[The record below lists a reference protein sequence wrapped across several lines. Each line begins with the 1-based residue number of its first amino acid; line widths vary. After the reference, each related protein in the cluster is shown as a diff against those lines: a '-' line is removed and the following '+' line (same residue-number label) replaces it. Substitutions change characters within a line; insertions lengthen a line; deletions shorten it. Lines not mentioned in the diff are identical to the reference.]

1 MPYKK
6 KSNTEAQPI
15 LSARRNNT
23 LAEASIDQQMAIAGL
38 VTSCLAQG
46 NAVYLTPGRF
56 GGVQFKV
63 YVEGDQFAEY
73 LEINAN
79 LPDLVEELLDALY
92 DKETVA
98 RFRNTFG
105 ARRAE
110 RPQDAPPASVEGQ
123 DTTPAVRGRQR
134 PS

>member
-6 KSNTEAQPI
+6 KAALEAQPI
-15 LSARRNNT
+15 LAARKNST
-23 LAEASIDQQMAIAGL
+23 LKDTGIDEQFAIGGLVVQCLAE
-38 VTSCLAQG
+38 G

-73 LEINAN
+73 LEINGELTN
-79 LPDLVEELLDALY
+79 LVESILDALY
-92 DKETVA
+92 TQEVVA
-98 RFRNTFG
+98 RFRRVFG

-110 RPQDAPPASVEGQ
+110 RPQEVPKTGK
-123 DTTPAVRGRQR
+123 
-134 PS
+134 